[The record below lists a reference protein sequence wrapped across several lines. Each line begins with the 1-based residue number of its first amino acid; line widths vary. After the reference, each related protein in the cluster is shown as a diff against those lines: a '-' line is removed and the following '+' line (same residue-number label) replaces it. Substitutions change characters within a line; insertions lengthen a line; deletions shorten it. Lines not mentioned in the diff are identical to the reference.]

1 MLDQET
7 TEFLI
12 LTANNVVMSEKRWK
26 MAKLELKLLRADLR
40 LETDWEEAIG
50 KSKPTVAEKDDYI
63 LRATAD
69 KEKEVIDLEGQK
81 EYCKLI
87 YDINYLQNSV

>member
-40 LETDWEEAIG
+40 LETDWVSSWPLLCTLCPFSQAQI
-50 KSKPTVAEKDDYI
+50 
-63 LRATAD
+63 
-69 KEKEVIDLEGQK
+69 
-81 EYCKLI
+81 
-87 YDINYLQNSV
+87 

>member
-1 MLDQET
+1 MLDQEA

-12 LTANNVVMSEKRWK
+12 KLSNNVAMSHKRYK
-26 MAKLELKLLRADLR
+26 LARLELKLKRADLR

-50 KSKPTVAEKDDYI
+50 KSKPTVAEKDDFI
-63 LRATAD
+63 LRATAEE
-69 KEKEVIDLEGQK
+69 EKEVIDLEAQN
-81 EYCKLI
+81 EYCKMI